1 MHYSETHGC
10 LQAISCL
17 PFSAHFADIVA
28 FKDAI
33 GNILLVMKGTRIW
46 SCLFKK
52 YSMAGLISS
61 SFFLLK
67 APSDLRRSVKIWGP
81 ASMEILSS
89 VWRNVGCTNDH
100 GSYSGLKSGYRVVQ
114 KQVLTPREYI

>member
-1 MHYSETHGC
+1 MPIITETIKAVNHNVYLAVSQMYYSETHGC

-61 SFFLLK
+61 SFFL
-67 APSDLRRSVKIWGP
+67 
-81 ASMEILSS
+81 
-89 VWRNVGCTNDH
+89 
-100 GSYSGLKSGYRVVQ
+100 
-114 KQVLTPREYI
+114 